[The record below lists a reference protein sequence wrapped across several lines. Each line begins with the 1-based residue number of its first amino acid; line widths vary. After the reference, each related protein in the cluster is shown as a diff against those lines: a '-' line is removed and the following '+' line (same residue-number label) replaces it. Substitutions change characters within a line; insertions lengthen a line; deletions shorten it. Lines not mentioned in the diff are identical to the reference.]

1 MPRTINRFWRRLGF
15 RGSALLFFFVLDEV
29 FAFSYFKPPPEV
41 RLSAGLKFV
50 DSVAPLWFWG
60 ALWAAVGLV
69 CLLFAFRTRDKVAFA
84 AAIGIKILWG
94 GLYIVGAFTAN
105 LERAYVSAGL
115 WLCIAG
121 FVGIIAA
128 WPEPSRTQVAAPPA
142 KEG

>member
-1 MPRTINRFWRRLGF
+1 MPRTINRLWLRLGF
-15 RGSALLFFFVLDEV
+15 RGSALLFFATLDAT
-29 FAFSYFKPPPEV
+29 FSFSYFKPPPEA
-41 RLSAGLKFV
+41 RQSAGLRFV
-50 DSVAPLWFWG
+50 DTVAPLWFWG
-60 ALWAAVGLV
+60 ALWGAVGLL
-69 CLLFAFRTRDKVAFA
+69 CLLYAFRTKDKVAFS

-94 GLYIVGAFTAN
+94 CLYIVGAFTAH

-128 WPEPSRTQVAAPPA
+128 WPEPSRAPLTPPPS